1 MATGDEL
8 PINESASAMQM
19 ATTIFGDG
27 VTVNSA
33 SYTGWSQSSGIY
45 SDGDSVASALT
56 PSDTGVI
63 LSTGRASHVTQSGG
77 DPNRSGSTS
86 TNTWWGRDNDPDFNA
101 AAGTNTYDASFL
113 EVNFTPTTDFVTMQ
127 FVFSSE
133 EYPEYTGSIYNDVFG
148 VWVNGSQV
156 TSPIVNVTQ
165 INSVNDSANATL
177 FNNNTNDDYNTEMDG
192 FTVTLTMVM
201 PVNKGAANDIKI
213 GIADVG
219 DASYDSNVLIAAD
232 SIQGSFIAE
241 SDQLTHYEGVTSV
254 LDVLANDPTSGGV
267 AFITHINGVEVDP
280 GDSVTLPDGTLVTL
294 TISGELQID
303 PPASQTGLT
312 EEQTINFTYTAD
324 DGSGITDTAFVTVTA
339 IPCFARGTMIMTGD
353 GEKPVEAL
361 QPGDMIETRDNGLQP
376 LRWIGARRV
385 GARGRFAPIAIEAG
399 TFGRHRRLVV
409 SPQHRVLLTHWM
421 AELMFGEDEV
431 LVAAKDLVN
440 DCSVRTLTADELP
453 GGEVEYFH
461 LLFDAHQIVFSEGL
475 ATESFL
481 PGPTVM
487 NTLEAAVQEEVLSLF
502 PEIDPETKIGYGPAA
517 RLPLRGF
524 EARALLAR
532 DRIA

>member
-8 PINESASAMQM
+8 PINENASAFQM
-19 ATTIFGDG
+19 ATTIFGPG
-27 VTVNSA
+27 TTVNSA
-33 SYTGWSQSSGIY
+33 SYSGWSQSSGIY
-45 SDGDSVASALT
+45 TDGDSVAPGVT

-63 LSTGRASHVTQSGG
+63 LSTGRASDITQSGG

-86 TNTWWGRDNDPDFNA
+86 TNTFWGRDNDSDFNA

-127 FVFSSE
+127 FTFASE
-133 EYPEYTGSIYNDVFG
+133 EYPEYTGSIYNDIVG
-148 VWVNGSQV
+148 VWVNGNLV

-165 INSVNDSANATL
+165 INSVNGDANATL
-177 FNNNTNDDYNTEMDG
+177 FNDNTNDDYNTEMDG
-192 FTVTLTMVM
+192 FTVTLTLVM
-201 PVNKGAANDIKI
+201 PVNNGQANDIKI

-219 DASYDSNVLIAAD
+219 DSSYDSNVLIAAN
-232 SIQGSFIAE
+232 SIQGEFIAGAD
-241 SDQLTHYEGVTSV
+241 SVTHYEGVTTV

-267 AFITHINGVEVDP
+267 AFITHVNGVEVDP
-280 GDSVTLPDGTLVTL
+280 GDSVTLADGTVVTL
-294 TISGELQID
+294 TLSGELEID

-312 EEQTINFTYTAD
+312 ANETINFTYTAD
-324 DGSGITDTAFVTVTA
+324 DGTGITDTAFVTVTA
-339 IPCFARGTMIMTGD
+339 IPCFVRGTMILTQD
-353 GEKPVEAL
+353 GEKAVEDLEA
-361 QPGDMIETRDNGLQP
+361 GDLIETRDNGLQP
-376 LRWIGARRV
+376 IRWIGSRKVA
-385 GARGRFAPIAIEAG
+385 ADGRFAPVAIEAG
-399 TFGRHRRLVV
+399 TFGMHRRLVV
-409 SPQHRVLLTHWM
+409 SPQHRIMLTHWM

-440 DCSVRTLTADELP
+440 DCSVRVLT

-461 LLFDAHQIVFSEGL
+461 LLFDQHQIVFSEGL

-487 NTLEAAVQEEVLSLF
+487 NDLDAEVQDEVLSLF
-502 PEIDPETKIGYGPAA
+502 PEIDPETMDGYGPAA

-524 EARALLAR
+524 EARAMLA
-532 DRIA
+532 